1 MVAAAEDALLNAAA
15 NASST
20 GSSPTSAFAVF
31 TLTLLMASMTGL
43 GSVPFFLLPKGEKLS
58 PLYAGLAN
66 AIACGVMLAASFD
79 MVHEGQ
85 PHGPGLVVFGLFCG
99 ATFIAFLQKILRAHE
114 DVSFANLVGADA
126 RKTLLVVGIMTAHS
140 FGEGSGVGVSFSGV
154 HGWAQ
159 GCLVT
164 FAIGVHNVPEGLAVS
179 TVLASKGVKPMQC
192 LFWSVVSSLPQ
203 TVTAVPSFLFVET
216 FTSLMPF
223 GVGFSAGCMIWIV
236 FAELLPDAF
245 EGAEDARAVAT
256 AATMSAAALEG
267 FRMAMQR
274 LDNEDGTL
282 RAPTLKDFGLGVDD
296 AGSGGGKSTFY
307 LALAPAFIASFALFT
322 LRFTNKRGMMLVER
336 LFRDKVRRNDEI
348 DINNKNSNGNIE
360 GDVLKSSS
368 GSRKSNFAD
377 GKIGATLGI
386 ASGVLIVMG
395 FRALLLTLR
404 AIYYGGVVEIVFAV
418 VGVVLARLILL
429 RLPKL
434 VFFDAFSSSEGAE
447 KNTTTTTTNS
457 SSSLASLANGWDAI
471 DGAFEAFIVSITC
484 VSLSIL
490 DGVRFASASESLE
503 NIHIEFP
510 ACIRALLRT
519 APAALSAFSCKA
531 GNASELALRASLSV
545 GFAFFSSAV
554 VAAKFVKV
562 FKSEQDL
569 NKHLEESS
577 GKKNLFKI
585 EGLLEAA
592 SCLMCA
598 YAFSRALWP
607 RATRETRRGSN
618 DEQAGLM
625 LGLMLGVSANV
636 ALFALGSMTPYMD
649 AL

>member
-1 MVAAAEDALLNAAA
+1 MVGAAAKGALSNDDVVAAV
-15 NASST
+15 T
-20 GSSPTSAFAVF
+20 PTSVF
-31 TLTLLMASMTGL
+31 VLTLLMASMTGL

-282 RAPTLKDFGLGVDD
+282 RAPTLKDFGLGGDD
-296 AGSGGGKSTFY
+296 VGSGGGGGKSTFY

-322 LRFTNKRGMMLVER
+322 LRFTNKKGMLLVER

-348 DINNKNSNGNIE
+348 DMNSNNNNIE

-368 GSRKSNFAD
+368 ARRKSSFED

-395 FRALLLTLR
+395 VRAMLLTLR

-418 VGVVLARLILL
+418 VGVMLARFILL

-434 VFFDAFSSSEGAE
+434 VFLDAFSSNESAE
-447 KNTTTTTTNS
+447 KNSTTTNS

-484 VSLSIL
+484 VSLSVL

-510 ACIRALLRT
+510 ACIRALVRT

-545 GFAFFSSAV
+545 GFAFFFSAV

-562 FKSEQDL
+562 FKSERDL

-636 ALFALGSMTPYMD
+636 ALFALGSMTPYTD

>member
-1 MVAAAEDALLNAAA
+1 MAA
-15 NASST
+15 
-20 GSSPTSAFAVF
+20 
-31 TLTLLMASMTGL
+31 MTGL
-43 GSVPFFLLPKGEKLS
+43 GSIPFFLLPKGEKLA

-99 ATFIAFLQKILRAHE
+99 ATFIAFLQKILHAHE

-164 FAIGVHNVPEGLAVS
+164 FAIGVHNIPEGLAVS
-179 TVLASKGVKPMQC
+179 TVLASKGVKPVQC
-192 LFWSVVSSLPQ
+192 LFWSVLSSLPQ
-203 TVTAVPSFLFVET
+203 TLTAVPSFIFVET

-256 AATMSAAALEG
+256 AATMSAVALEG
-267 FRMAMQR
+267 FRMAMLK

-282 RAPTLKDFGLGVDD
+282 RAPTLKDFGLGGDE
-296 AGSGGGKSTFY
+296 STSGGKSTFY
-307 LALAPAFIASFALFT
+307 LAIAPAFIASFALST
-322 LRFTNKRGMMLVER
+322 LRFTNKRGTLLVER
-336 LFRDKVRRNDEI
+336 LFRDKMRRNDEI
-348 DINNKNSNGNIE
+348 DINNNNNIE
-360 GDVLKSSS
+360 GGVLKSSS
-368 GSRKSNFAD
+368 SRSKSSLAD

-386 ASGVLIVMG
+386 ASGILIVMG
-395 FRALLLTLR
+395 VRALLLTLR
-404 AIYYGGVVEIVFAV
+404 AIYYGGAVEILFAI
-418 VGVVLARLILL
+418 GGIFLARFIMLQ
-429 RLPKL
+429 LPKL
-434 VFFDAFSSSEGAE
+434 VFSNAFSVSSENEE
-447 KNTTTTTTNS
+447 KNTDRMTTNS
-457 SSSLASLANGWDAI
+457 GSSLASLANGWDAI

-484 VSLSIL
+484 TFLSVL
-490 DGVRFASASESLE
+490 DGVRFASAAESLE

-545 GFAFFSSAV
+545 GFAFFFSAV
-554 VAAKFVKV
+554 AAAKFVKV
-562 FKSEQDL
+562 FKSVHEL

-577 GKKNLFKI
+577 GRKNLFKI
-585 EGLLEAA
+585 EGSLEAA

-625 LGLMLGVSANV
+625 LGLLLGVSANV
-636 ALFALGSMTPYMD
+636 ALFALGTMTPYMD
-649 AL
+649 AI

>member
-1 MVAAAEDALLNAAA
+1 MIDVAAERLRDDVAAH
-15 NASST
+15 NT
-20 GSSPTSAFAVF
+20 QTSAFSVF
-31 TLTLLMASMTGL
+31 VLTFVMAAMTGL
-43 GSVPFFLLPKGEKLS
+43 GSIPFFLLPKGEKLA

-99 ATFIAFLQKILRAHE
+99 ATFIAFLQKILHAHE

-164 FAIGVHNVPEGLAVS
+164 FAIGVHNIPEGLAVS
-179 TVLASKGVKPMQC
+179 TVLASKGVKPVQC
-192 LFWSVVSSLPQ
+192 LFWSVLSSLPQ

-256 AATMSAAALEG
+256 AATMSAVALEG
-267 FRMAMQR
+267 FRMAMLK

-282 RAPTLKDFGLGVDD
+282 RAPTLKDFGLGDE
-296 AGSGGGKSTFY
+296 STSGGKSTFY
-307 LALAPAFIASFALFT
+307 LAIAPAFIASFALST
-322 LRFTNKRGMMLVER
+322 LRFTNKRGTLLVER
-336 LFRDKVRRNDEI
+336 LFRDKMRRNDEI
-348 DINNKNSNGNIE
+348 DINNNNNIE
-360 GDVLKSSS
+360 GGVLKSSS
-368 GSRKSNFAD
+368 GRSKSSLAD

-386 ASGVLIVMG
+386 ASGILIVMG
-395 FRALLLTLR
+395 VRALLLTLR
-404 AIYYGGVVEIVFAV
+404 AIYYGGAVEILFAI
-418 VGVVLARLILL
+418 GGIFLARFIMLQ
-429 RLPKL
+429 LPKL
-434 VFFDAFSSSEGAE
+434 VFSNAFSVSSENEE
-447 KNTTTTTTNS
+447 KNTDRMTTNS
-457 SSSLASLANGWDAI
+457 GSSLASLANGWDAI

-484 VSLSIL
+484 TFLSVL
-490 DGVRFASASESLE
+490 DGVRFASAAESLE

-545 GFAFFSSAV
+545 GFAFFFSAV
-554 VAAKFVKV
+554 AAAKFVKV
-562 FKSEQDL
+562 FKSVHEL

-577 GKKNLFKI
+577 GRKNLFKI
-585 EGLLEAA
+585 EGSLEAA

-625 LGLMLGVSANV
+625 LGLLLGVSANV
-636 ALFALGSMTPYMD
+636 ALFALGTMTPYMD
-649 AL
+649 AI

>member
-1 MVAAAEDALLNAAA
+1 MVGAASEGALSNDDVV
-15 NASST
+15 ASVT
-20 GSSPTSAFAVF
+20 PTSVF
-31 TLTLLMASMTGL
+31 VLTLLMASMTGL

-159 GCLVT
+159 GCLMT

-192 LFWSVVSSLPQ
+192 LFWSIVSSLPQ

-282 RAPTLKDFGLGVDD
+282 RALTLKDFGLGGDD
-296 AGSGGGKSTFY
+296 VGSGSGGGKSTFY

-322 LRFTNKRGMMLVER
+322 LRFTNKRGTLLVER

-348 DINNKNSNGNIE
+348 DINSNNNNIE

-368 GSRKSNFAD
+368 ARRKNSFAD

-395 FRALLLTLR
+395 VRAMLLTLR

-418 VGVVLARLILL
+418 VGVMLARFILL

-434 VFFDAFSSSEGAE
+434 VFLDAFSSSESAE
-447 KNTTTTTTNS
+447 KNSATTNS

-484 VSLSIL
+484 VSLSVL

-510 ACIRALLRT
+510 ACIRALVRT
-519 APAALSAFSCKA
+519 APAALSAFSCKT

-545 GFAFFSSAV
+545 GFAFFFSAV

-562 FKSEQDL
+562 FKSERDL

-607 RATRETRRGSN
+607 RATKETRRGSN

-636 ALFALGSMTPYMD
+636 ALFALGSMTPYTD

>member
-1 MVAAAEDALLNAAA
+1 MVGAASEGALSSDDVVAAV
-15 NASST
+15 T
-20 GSSPTSAFAVF
+20 PTSVF
-31 TLTLLMASMTGL
+31 VLTLLMASMTGL

-114 DVSFANLVGADA
+114 GVSFANLVGADA

-192 LFWSVVSSLPQ
+192 LFWSIVSSLPQ

-282 RAPTLKDFGLGVDD
+282 RSPTLKDFGLVGDD
-296 AGSGGGKSTFY
+296 VGSGGGGGKSTFY

-322 LRFTNKRGMMLVER
+322 LRFTNKRGTLLVER

-348 DINNKNSNGNIE
+348 DINSNNNNIE

-368 GSRKSNFAD
+368 ARRKSSFAD

-395 FRALLLTLR
+395 VRAMLLTLR

-418 VGVVLARLILL
+418 VGVMLARFFLL

-434 VFFDAFSSSEGAE
+434 VFLDAFSSSESAE
-447 KNTTTTTTNS
+447 KNSATTNS

-484 VSLSIL
+484 VSLSVL

-510 ACIRALLRT
+510 ACIRALVRT

-545 GFAFFSSAV
+545 GFAFFFSAV

-562 FKSEQDL
+562 FKSERDL

-636 ALFALGSMTPYMD
+636 ALFALGSMTPYTD

>member
-1 MVAAAEDALLNAAA
+1 MVGAASEGALSSDDVVAAV
-15 NASST
+15 T
-20 GSSPTSAFAVF
+20 PTSVF
-31 TLTLLMASMTGL
+31 VLTLLMASMTGL

-282 RAPTLKDFGLGVDD
+282 RAPTLKDFGLGGDD
-296 AGSGGGKSTFY
+296 VGSGGGGGKSTFY

-322 LRFTNKRGMMLVER
+322 LRFTNKRGTLLVER

-348 DINNKNSNGNIE
+348 DINSNNNNIE

-368 GSRKSNFAD
+368 ARRKSSFAD

-395 FRALLLTLR
+395 VRAMLLTLR

-418 VGVVLARLILL
+418 VGVMLARFILL

-434 VFFDAFSSSEGAE
+434 VFLDVFYSSESAE
-447 KNTTTTTTNS
+447 KNSTTTNS

-471 DGAFEAFIVSITC
+471 DGAFEAFIVSVTC
-484 VSLSIL
+484 VSLSVL

-510 ACIRALLRT
+510 ACIRALVRT

-545 GFAFFSSAV
+545 GFAFFFSAV

-562 FKSEQDL
+562 FKSERDL

-636 ALFALGSMTPYMD
+636 ALFALGSMTPYTD

>member
-1 MVAAAEDALLNAAA
+1 MVGAASEGALSSDDVVAAV
-15 NASST
+15 T
-20 GSSPTSAFAVF
+20 PTSVF
-31 TLTLLMASMTGL
+31 VLTLLMASMTGL

-282 RAPTLKDFGLGVDD
+282 RAPTLKDFGLGGDD
-296 AGSGGGKSTFY
+296 VGSGGGGGKSTFY

-322 LRFTNKRGMMLVER
+322 LRFTNKKGMLLVER

-348 DINNKNSNGNIE
+348 DMNSNNNNIE
-360 GDVLKSSS
+360 GDVLKASSAR
-368 GSRKSNFAD
+368 RKSSFAD

-395 FRALLLTLR
+395 VRAMLLTLR

-418 VGVVLARLILL
+418 VGVMLARFILL

-434 VFFDAFSSSEGAE
+434 VFLDAFSSSESAE
-447 KNTTTTTTNS
+447 KNSTTTNS

-484 VSLSIL
+484 VSLSVL

-510 ACIRALLRT
+510 ACIRALVRT

-531 GNASELALRASLSV
+531 GNASELALRASLLV
-545 GFAFFSSAV
+545 GFAFFFSAV

-562 FKSEQDL
+562 FKSERDL

-636 ALFALGSMTPYMD
+636 ALFALGSMTPYTD

>member
-1 MVAAAEDALLNAAA
+1 MVGAASEGALSSDDVVAAV
-15 NASST
+15 T
-20 GSSPTSAFAVF
+20 PTSVF
-31 TLTLLMASMTGL
+31 VLTLLMASMTGL

-282 RAPTLKDFGLGVDD
+282 RAPTLKDFGLGGDD
-296 AGSGGGKSTFY
+296 VGSGGGGGKSTFY

-322 LRFTNKRGMMLVER
+322 LRFTNKKGMLLVER

-348 DINNKNSNGNIE
+348 DINSNNNNIE

-368 GSRKSNFAD
+368 ARRKSSFAD

-395 FRALLLTLR
+395 VRAMLLTLR

-418 VGVVLARLILL
+418 VGVMLARFILL

-434 VFFDAFSSSEGAE
+434 VFLDAFSSSESAE
-447 KNTTTTTTNS
+447 KNSTTTNS

-471 DGAFEAFIVSITC
+471 HGAFEAFIVSITC
-484 VSLSIL
+484 VSLSVL

-510 ACIRALLRT
+510 ACIRALVRT

-545 GFAFFSSAV
+545 GFAFFFSAV

-562 FKSEQDL
+562 FKSERDL

>member
-1 MVAAAEDALLNAAA
+1 MVGAASEGALSNDDVVEAV
-15 NASST
+15 T
-20 GSSPTSAFAVF
+20 PTSVF
-31 TLTLLMASMTGL
+31 VLTLLMASMTGL

-192 LFWSVVSSLPQ
+192 LFWSIVSSLPQ

-223 GVGFSAGCMIWIV
+223 GVGLSAGCMIWIV

-282 RAPTLKDFGLGVDD
+282 RAPTLKDFGLGGDD
-296 AGSGGGKSTFY
+296 VGSGSGGGKSTFY

-322 LRFTNKRGMMLVER
+322 LRFTNKRGTLLVER

-348 DINNKNSNGNIE
+348 DINSNNNNIE

-368 GSRKSNFAD
+368 ARRKSSFAD

-395 FRALLLTLR
+395 VRAMLLTLR

-418 VGVVLARLILL
+418 VGVMLARFILL

-434 VFFDAFSSSEGAE
+434 VFLDAFSSSESAE
-447 KNTTTTTTNS
+447 KNSATTNS

-484 VSLSIL
+484 VSLSVL

-510 ACIRALLRT
+510 ACIRALVRT

-545 GFAFFSSAV
+545 GFAFFFSAV

-562 FKSEQDL
+562 FKSERDL

-636 ALFALGSMTPYMD
+636 ALFALGSMTPYTD

>member
-1 MVAAAEDALLNAAA
+1 MVGAASEGALSSDDVVAAV
-15 NASST
+15 T
-20 GSSPTSAFAVF
+20 PTSVF
-31 TLTLLMASMTGL
+31 VLTLLMASMTGL

-282 RAPTLKDFGLGVDD
+282 RSPTLKDFGLGGDD
-296 AGSGGGKSTFY
+296 VGSGGGGGKSTFY

-322 LRFTNKRGMMLVER
+322 LRFTNKRGTLLVER

-348 DINNKNSNGNIE
+348 DINSNNNNIE

-368 GSRKSNFAD
+368 ARRKSSFAD
-377 GKIGATLGI
+377 GKIGATLGV

-395 FRALLLTLR
+395 VRAMLLTLR

-418 VGVVLARLILL
+418 VGVMLARFILL

-434 VFFDAFSSSEGAE
+434 VFLDAFSSNESAE
-447 KNTTTTTTNS
+447 KNSTTTNS

-484 VSLSIL
+484 VSLSVL

-510 ACIRALLRT
+510 ACIRALVRT

-545 GFAFFSSAV
+545 GFAFFFSAV

-562 FKSEQDL
+562 FKSERDL

-636 ALFALGSMTPYMD
+636 ALFALGSMTPYTD

>member
-1 MVAAAEDALLNAAA
+1 MNMVGAASEGALSSDDVVAAV
-15 NASST
+15 T
-20 GSSPTSAFAVF
+20 PTSVF
-31 TLTLLMASMTGL
+31 VLTLLMASMTGL

-192 LFWSVVSSLPQ
+192 LFWSIVSSLPQ

-282 RAPTLKDFGLGVDD
+282 RAPTLKDFGLGGDD
-296 AGSGGGKSTFY
+296 VGSGGGGGKSTFY

-322 LRFTNKRGMMLVER
+322 LRFTNKKGMLLVER

-348 DINNKNSNGNIE
+348 DINSNNNNIE

-368 GSRKSNFAD
+368 ARRKSSFAD

-395 FRALLLTLR
+395 VRAMLLTLR

-418 VGVVLARLILL
+418 VGVMLARFILL

-434 VFFDAFSSSEGAE
+434 VFLDVFYSSESAE
-447 KNTTTTTTNS
+447 KNSTTTNS

-484 VSLSIL
+484 VSLSVL

-510 ACIRALLRT
+510 ACIRALVRT

-545 GFAFFSSAV
+545 GFAFFFSAV

-562 FKSEQDL
+562 FKSERDL

-636 ALFALGSMTPYMD
+636 ALFALGSMTPYTD

>member
-1 MVAAAEDALLNAAA
+1 MNMVGAASEGALSSDDVVAAV
-15 NASST
+15 T
-20 GSSPTSAFAVF
+20 PTSVF
-31 TLTLLMASMTGL
+31 VLTLLMASMTGL

-282 RAPTLKDFGLGVDD
+282 RAPTLKDFGLGGDD
-296 AGSGGGKSTFY
+296 VGSGGGGGKSTFY

-322 LRFTNKRGMMLVER
+322 LRFTNKKGMLLVER

-348 DINNKNSNGNIE
+348 DINSNNNNIE

-368 GSRKSNFAD
+368 ARRKSSFAD

-395 FRALLLTLR
+395 VRAMLLTLR

-418 VGVVLARLILL
+418 VGVMLARFILL

-434 VFFDAFSSSEGAE
+434 VFLDVFYSSESAE
-447 KNTTTTTTNS
+447 KNSTTTNS

-484 VSLSIL
+484 VSLSVL

-510 ACIRALLRT
+510 ACIRALVRT

-545 GFAFFSSAV
+545 GFAFFFSAV

-562 FKSEQDL
+562 FKSERDL

-636 ALFALGSMTPYMD
+636 ALFALGSMTPYTD

>member
-1 MVAAAEDALLNAAA
+1 MIDAAAERLRDDVAEHN
-15 NASST
+15 T
-20 GSSPTSAFAVF
+20 QTSAFSVF
-31 TLTLLMASMTGL
+31 VLTFVMAAMTGL
-43 GSVPFFLLPKGEKLS
+43 GSIPFFLLPKGEKLA

-99 ATFIAFLQKILRAHE
+99 ATFIAFLQKILHAHE

-164 FAIGVHNVPEGLAVS
+164 FAIGVHNIPEGLAVS
-179 TVLASKGVKPMQC
+179 TVLASKGVKPVQC
-192 LFWSVVSSLPQ
+192 LFWSVLSSLPQ

-256 AATMSAAALEG
+256 AATMSAVALEG
-267 FRMAMQR
+267 FRMAMLK

-282 RAPTLKDFGLGVDD
+282 RAPTLKDFGLGGDE
-296 AGSGGGKSTFY
+296 STSGGKSTFY
-307 LALAPAFIASFALFT
+307 LAIAPAFIASFALST
-322 LRFTNKRGMMLVER
+322 LRFTNKRGTLLVER
-336 LFRDKVRRNDEI
+336 MFRDKMRRNDEI
-348 DINNKNSNGNIE
+348 DINNNNNIE
-360 GDVLKSSS
+360 GGVLKSSS
-368 GSRKSNFAD
+368 SRSKSSLAD

-386 ASGVLIVMG
+386 ASGILIVMG
-395 FRALLLTLR
+395 VRALLLTLR
-404 AIYYGGVVEIVFAV
+404 AIYYGGGVEILFAI
-418 VGVVLARLILL
+418 GGIFLARFIMLQ
-429 RLPKL
+429 LPKL
-434 VFFDAFSSSEGAE
+434 VFSNAFSVSSENEE
-447 KNTTTTTTNS
+447 KNMDRMTTNS
-457 SSSLASLANGWDAI
+457 GSSLASLANGWDAI

-484 VSLSIL
+484 TFLSVL
-490 DGVRFASASESLE
+490 DGVRFASAAESLE

-545 GFAFFSSAV
+545 GFAFFFSAV
-554 VAAKFVKV
+554 AAAKFVKV
-562 FKSEQDL
+562 FKSVHEL

-577 GKKNLFKI
+577 GRKNLFKI
-585 EGLLEAA
+585 EGSLEAA

-625 LGLMLGVSANV
+625 LGLLLGVSANV
-636 ALFALGSMTPYMD
+636 ALFALGTMTPYMD
-649 AL
+649 AI

>member
-1 MVAAAEDALLNAAA
+1 MVGAASEGALSSDDVVAAV
-15 NASST
+15 T
-20 GSSPTSAFAVF
+20 PTSVF
-31 TLTLLMASMTGL
+31 VLTLLMASMTGL

-282 RAPTLKDFGLGVDD
+282 RAPTLKDFGLGGDD
-296 AGSGGGKSTFY
+296 VGSGGGGGKSTFY

-322 LRFTNKRGMMLVER
+322 LRFTNKRGTLLVER

-348 DINNKNSNGNIE
+348 DINSNNNNIE

-368 GSRKSNFAD
+368 ARRKSSFAD

-395 FRALLLTLR
+395 VRAMLLTLR

-418 VGVVLARLILL
+418 VGVMLARFILL

-434 VFFDAFSSSEGAE
+434 VFLDVFYSSESAE
-447 KNTTTTTTNS
+447 KNSTTTNS

-484 VSLSIL
+484 VSLSVL

-510 ACIRALLRT
+510 ACIRALVRT

-545 GFAFFSSAV
+545 GFAFFFSAV

-562 FKSEQDL
+562 FKSERDL

-636 ALFALGSMTPYMD
+636 ALFALGSMTPYTD

>member
-1 MVAAAEDALLNAAA
+1 MVGAASEGALSSDDVVAAV
-15 NASST
+15 T
-20 GSSPTSAFAVF
+20 PTSVF
-31 TLTLLMASMTGL
+31 VLTLLMASMTGL

-192 LFWSVVSSLPQ
+192 LFWSVMSSLPQ

-282 RAPTLKDFGLGVDD
+282 RAPTLKDFGLGGDD
-296 AGSGGGKSTFY
+296 VGSGGGGGKSTFY

-322 LRFTNKRGMMLVER
+322 LRFTNKKGMLLVER

-348 DINNKNSNGNIE
+348 DINSNNNNIE

-368 GSRKSNFAD
+368 ARRKSSFAD

-395 FRALLLTLR
+395 VRAMLLTLR

-418 VGVVLARLILL
+418 VGVMLARFILL

-434 VFFDAFSSSEGAE
+434 VFLDAFSSNESAE
-447 KNTTTTTTNS
+447 KNSTTTNS

-484 VSLSIL
+484 VSLSVL

-510 ACIRALLRT
+510 ACIRALVRT

-545 GFAFFSSAV
+545 GFAFFFSAV

-562 FKSEQDL
+562 FKSERDL

-636 ALFALGSMTPYMD
+636 ALFALGSMTPYTD

>member
-1 MVAAAEDALLNAAA
+1 MVGAASEGALSSDDVVAAV
-15 NASST
+15 T
-20 GSSPTSAFAVF
+20 PTSVF
-31 TLTLLMASMTGL
+31 VLTLLMASMTGL

-192 LFWSVVSSLPQ
+192 LFWSIMSSLPQ

-282 RAPTLKDFGLGVDD
+282 RAPTLKDFGLGGDD
-296 AGSGGGKSTFY
+296 VGSGGGGGKSTFY

-322 LRFTNKRGMMLVER
+322 LRFTNKRGTLLVER

-348 DINNKNSNGNIE
+348 DINSNNNNIE

-368 GSRKSNFAD
+368 ARRKSSFAD

-395 FRALLLTLR
+395 VRAMLLTLR

-418 VGVVLARLILL
+418 VGVMLARFILL

-434 VFFDAFSSSEGAE
+434 VFLDVFYSSESAE
-447 KNTTTTTTNS
+447 KNSTTTNS

-484 VSLSIL
+484 VSLSVL

-510 ACIRALLRT
+510 ACIRALVRT

-545 GFAFFSSAV
+545 GFAFFFSAV

-562 FKSEQDL
+562 FKSERDL

-636 ALFALGSMTPYMD
+636 ALFALGSMTPYTD

>member
-1 MVAAAEDALLNAAA
+1 MIDVAAERLRDDVAAH
-15 NASST
+15 NT
-20 GSSPTSAFAVF
+20 QTSAFSVF
-31 TLTLLMASMTGL
+31 VLTFVMAAMTGL
-43 GSVPFFLLPKGEKLS
+43 GSIPFFLLPKGEKLA

-99 ATFIAFLQKILRAHE
+99 ATFIAFLQKILHAHE

-164 FAIGVHNVPEGLAVS
+164 FAIGVHNIPEGLAVS
-179 TVLASKGVKPMQC
+179 TVLASKGVKPVQC
-192 LFWSVVSSLPQ
+192 LFWSVLSSLPQ

-256 AATMSAAALEG
+256 AATMSAVALEG
-267 FRMAMQR
+267 FRMAMLK

-282 RAPTLKDFGLGVDD
+282 RAPTLKDFGLGDE
-296 AGSGGGKSTFY
+296 STSGGKSTFY
-307 LALAPAFIASFALFT
+307 LAIAPAFIASFALST
-322 LRFTNKRGMMLVER
+322 LRFTNKRGTLLVER
-336 LFRDKVRRNDEI
+336 LFRDKMRRNDEI
-348 DINNKNSNGNIE
+348 DINNNNNIE
-360 GDVLKSSS
+360 GGVLKSSS
-368 GSRKSNFAD
+368 GRSKSSLAD

-386 ASGVLIVMG
+386 ASGILIVMG
-395 FRALLLTLR
+395 VRALLLTLR
-404 AIYYGGVVEIVFAV
+404 AIYYGGAVEILFAI
-418 VGVVLARLILL
+418 GGIFLARFIMLQ
-429 RLPKL
+429 LPKL
-434 VFFDAFSSSEGAE
+434 VFSNSFSVSSENEE
-447 KNTTTTTTNS
+447 KNTDRMTTNS
-457 SSSLASLANGWDAI
+457 GSSLASLANGWDAI

-484 VSLSIL
+484 TFLSVL
-490 DGVRFASASESLE
+490 DGVRFASAAESLE

-545 GFAFFSSAV
+545 GFAFFFSAV
-554 VAAKFVKV
+554 AAAKFVKV
-562 FKSEQDL
+562 FKSVHEL

-577 GKKNLFKI
+577 GRKNLFKI
-585 EGLLEAA
+585 EGSLEAA

-625 LGLMLGVSANV
+625 LGLLLGVSANV
-636 ALFALGSMTPYMD
+636 ALFALGTMTPYMD
-649 AL
+649 AI

>member
-1 MVAAAEDALLNAAA
+1 MVGAAAEGALSSDDVVAAV
-15 NASST
+15 T
-20 GSSPTSAFAVF
+20 PTSVF
-31 TLTLLMASMTGL
+31 VLTLLMASMTGL

-282 RAPTLKDFGLGVDD
+282 RAPTLKDFGLGGDD
-296 AGSGGGKSTFY
+296 VGSGGGGGKSTFY

-322 LRFTNKRGMMLVER
+322 LRFTNKKGMLLVER

-348 DINNKNSNGNIE
+348 DINSNNNNIE

-368 GSRKSNFAD
+368 ARRKSSFAD

-395 FRALLLTLR
+395 VRAMLLTLR

-418 VGVVLARLILL
+418 VGVMLARFILL

-434 VFFDAFSSSEGAE
+434 VFLDAFSSNESAE
-447 KNTTTTTTNS
+447 KNSTTTNS

-484 VSLSIL
+484 VSLSVL

-510 ACIRALLRT
+510 ACIRALVRT

-545 GFAFFSSAV
+545 GFAFFFSAV

-562 FKSEQDL
+562 FKSERDL

-607 RATRETRRGSN
+607 RATRETRKGSN

-636 ALFALGSMTPYMD
+636 ALFALGSMTPYTD

>member
-1 MVAAAEDALLNAAA
+1 MVGAASEGALSSDDVVAAV
-15 NASST
+15 T
-20 GSSPTSAFAVF
+20 PTSVF
-31 TLTLLMASMTGL
+31 VLTLLMASMTGL

-282 RAPTLKDFGLGVDD
+282 RAPRLKDFGLGGDD
-296 AGSGGGKSTFY
+296 VGSGGGGGKSTFY

-322 LRFTNKRGMMLVER
+322 LRFTNKKGMLLVER

-348 DINNKNSNGNIE
+348 DMNSNNNNIE

-368 GSRKSNFAD
+368 ARRKSSFAD

-395 FRALLLTLR
+395 VRAMLLTLR

-418 VGVVLARLILL
+418 VGVMLARFILL

-434 VFFDAFSSSEGAE
+434 VFLDAFSSNESAE
-447 KNTTTTTTNS
+447 KNSTTTNS

-484 VSLSIL
+484 VSLSVL

-510 ACIRALLRT
+510 ACIRALVRT

-545 GFAFFSSAV
+545 GFAFFFSAV

-562 FKSEQDL
+562 FKSERDL

-636 ALFALGSMTPYMD
+636 ALFALGSMTPYTD

>member
-1 MVAAAEDALLNAAA
+1 MVGAASEGALSSDDVVAAV
-15 NASST
+15 T
-20 GSSPTSAFAVF
+20 PTSVF
-31 TLTLLMASMTGL
+31 VLTLLMASMTGL

-282 RAPTLKDFGLGVDD
+282 RAPTLKDFGLGGDD
-296 AGSGGGKSTFY
+296 VGSVGGGGKSTFY

-322 LRFTNKRGMMLVER
+322 LRFTNKKGMLLVER

-348 DINNKNSNGNIE
+348 DMNSNNNNIE

-368 GSRKSNFAD
+368 ARRKSSFAD

-395 FRALLLTLR
+395 VRAMLLTLR

-418 VGVVLARLILL
+418 VGVMLARFILL

-434 VFFDAFSSSEGAE
+434 VFLDAFSSNESAE
-447 KNTTTTTTNS
+447 KNSTTTNS

-484 VSLSIL
+484 VSLSVL

-510 ACIRALLRT
+510 ACIRALVRT

-545 GFAFFSSAV
+545 GFAFFFSAV

-562 FKSEQDL
+562 FKSERDL

-636 ALFALGSMTPYMD
+636 ALFALGSMTPYTD

>member
-1 MVAAAEDALLNAAA
+1 MVGAAAEGALSSDDVVAAV
-15 NASST
+15 T
-20 GSSPTSAFAVF
+20 PTSVF
-31 TLTLLMASMTGL
+31 VLTLLMASMTGL

-282 RAPTLKDFGLGVDD
+282 RAPTLKDFGLGGDD
-296 AGSGGGKSTFY
+296 VGSGGGGGKSTFY

-322 LRFTNKRGMMLVER
+322 LRFTNKKGMLLVER

-348 DINNKNSNGNIE
+348 DMNSNNNNIE

-368 GSRKSNFAD
+368 ARRKSSFAD

-395 FRALLLTLR
+395 VRAMLLTLR

-418 VGVVLARLILL
+418 VGVMLARFILL

-434 VFFDAFSSSEGAE
+434 VFLDAFSSNESAE
-447 KNTTTTTTNS
+447 KNSTTTNS

-484 VSLSIL
+484 VSLSVL

-510 ACIRALLRT
+510 ACIRALVRT

-545 GFAFFSSAV
+545 GFAFFFSAV

-562 FKSEQDL
+562 FKSERDL

-636 ALFALGSMTPYMD
+636 ALFALGSMTPYTD

>member
-1 MVAAAEDALLNAAA
+1 MVGAASEGALSSDDVVAAV
-15 NASST
+15 T
-20 GSSPTSAFAVF
+20 PTSVF
-31 TLTLLMASMTGL
+31 VLTLLMASMTGL

-282 RAPTLKDFGLGVDD
+282 RAPTLKDFGLGGDD
-296 AGSGGGKSTFY
+296 VGSGGGGGKSTFY

-322 LRFTNKRGMMLVER
+322 LRFTNKKGMLLVER

-348 DINNKNSNGNIE
+348 DMNSNNNNIE

-368 GSRKSNFAD
+368 ARRKSSFAD

-395 FRALLLTLR
+395 VRAMLLTLR

-418 VGVVLARLILL
+418 VGVMLARFILL

-434 VFFDAFSSSEGAE
+434 VFLDAFSSNESAE
-447 KNTTTTTTNS
+447 KNSTTTNS

-484 VSLSIL
+484 VSLSVL

-510 ACIRALLRT
+510 ACIRALVRT
-519 APAALSAFSCKA
+519 TPAALSAFSCKA

-545 GFAFFSSAV
+545 GFAFFFSAV

-562 FKSEQDL
+562 FKSERDL

-636 ALFALGSMTPYMD
+636 ALFALGSMTPYTD

>member
-1 MVAAAEDALLNAAA
+1 MVGAASEGALSSDDVVAAV
-15 NASST
+15 T
-20 GSSPTSAFAVF
+20 PTSVF
-31 TLTLLMASMTGL
+31 VLTLLMASMTGL

-282 RAPTLKDFGLGVDD
+282 RAPTLKDFGLGGDD
-296 AGSGGGKSTFY
+296 VGSGGGGGKSTFY

-322 LRFTNKRGMMLVER
+322 LRFTNKKGMLLVER

-348 DINNKNSNGNIE
+348 DMNSNNNNIE

-368 GSRKSNFAD
+368 ARRKSSFAD

-395 FRALLLTLR
+395 VRAMLLTLR

-418 VGVVLARLILL
+418 VGVMLARFILL

-434 VFFDAFSSSEGAE
+434 VFLDAFSSNESAE
-447 KNTTTTTTNS
+447 KNSTTTNS

-484 VSLSIL
+484 VSLSVL

-510 ACIRALLRT
+510 ACIRALVRT

-545 GFAFFSSAV
+545 GFAFFFSAV

-562 FKSEQDL
+562 FKSERDL

-607 RATRETRRGSN
+607 RAARETRRGSN

-636 ALFALGSMTPYMD
+636 ALFALGSMTPYTD

>member
-1 MVAAAEDALLNAAA
+1 MVGAASEGALSSDDVVAAV
-15 NASST
+15 T
-20 GSSPTSAFAVF
+20 PTSVF
-31 TLTLLMASMTGL
+31 VLTLLMASMTGL

-179 TVLASKGVKPMQC
+179 TVLASKGVKPIQC

-282 RAPTLKDFGLGVDD
+282 RAPTLKDFGLGGDD
-296 AGSGGGKSTFY
+296 VGSGGGGGKSTFY

-322 LRFTNKRGMMLVER
+322 LRFTNKKGMLLVER

-348 DINNKNSNGNIE
+348 DMNSNNNNIE

-368 GSRKSNFAD
+368 ARRKSSFAD

-395 FRALLLTLR
+395 VRAMLLTLR

-418 VGVVLARLILL
+418 VGVMLARFILL

-434 VFFDAFSSSEGAE
+434 VFLGAFSSNESAE
-447 KNTTTTTTNS
+447 KNSTTTNS

-484 VSLSIL
+484 VSLSVL

-510 ACIRALLRT
+510 ACIRALVRT

-545 GFAFFSSAV
+545 GFAFFFSAV

-562 FKSEQDL
+562 FKSERDL

-636 ALFALGSMTPYMD
+636 ALFALGSMTPYTD

>member
-1 MVAAAEDALLNAAA
+1 MVGAAAEGALSSDDVVAAV
-15 NASST
+15 T
-20 GSSPTSAFAVF
+20 PTSVF
-31 TLTLLMASMTGL
+31 VLTLLMASMTGL

-192 LFWSVVSSLPQ
+192 LFWSIVSSLPQ

-282 RAPTLKDFGLGVDD
+282 RAPTLKDFGLGGDD
-296 AGSGGGKSTFY
+296 VGSGGGGGKSTFY

-322 LRFTNKRGMMLVER
+322 LRFTNKRGTLLVER

-348 DINNKNSNGNIE
+348 DINSNNNNIE

-368 GSRKSNFAD
+368 ARRKSSFAD

-395 FRALLLTLR
+395 VRAMLLTLR

-418 VGVVLARLILL
+418 VGVMLARFILL

-434 VFFDAFSSSEGAE
+434 VFLDVFYSSESAE
-447 KNTTTTTTNS
+447 KNSTTTNS

-484 VSLSIL
+484 VSLSVL

-510 ACIRALLRT
+510 ACIRALVRT

-545 GFAFFSSAV
+545 GFAFFFSAV

-562 FKSEQDL
+562 FKSERDL

-636 ALFALGSMTPYMD
+636 ALFALGSMTPYTD

>member
-1 MVAAAEDALLNAAA
+1 MVGAASEGALSSDDVVAAV
-15 NASST
+15 T
-20 GSSPTSAFAVF
+20 PTSVF
-31 TLTLLMASMTGL
+31 VLTLLMASMTGL

-282 RAPTLKDFGLGVDD
+282 RAPTLKDFGLGGDD
-296 AGSGGGKSTFY
+296 VGSGGGGGKSTFY

-322 LRFTNKRGMMLVER
+322 LRFTNKKGMLLVER

-348 DINNKNSNGNIE
+348 DMNSNNNNIE

-368 GSRKSNFAD
+368 ARRKSSFAD

-386 ASGVLIVMG
+386 SSGVLIVMG
-395 FRALLLTLR
+395 VRAMLLTLR

-418 VGVVLARLILL
+418 VGVMLARFILL

-434 VFFDAFSSSEGAE
+434 VFLDAFSSNESAE
-447 KNTTTTTTNS
+447 KNSTTTNS

-484 VSLSIL
+484 VSLSVL

-510 ACIRALLRT
+510 ACIRALVRT

-545 GFAFFSSAV
+545 GFAFFFSAV

-562 FKSEQDL
+562 FKSERDL

-636 ALFALGSMTPYMD
+636 ALFALGSMTPYTD

>member
-1 MVAAAEDALLNAAA
+1 MVGAASEGALSSDDVVAAV
-15 NASST
+15 T
-20 GSSPTSAFAVF
+20 PTSVF
-31 TLTLLMASMTGL
+31 VLTLLMASMTGL

-192 LFWSVVSSLPQ
+192 LFWSIVSSLPQ

-282 RAPTLKDFGLGVDD
+282 RAPTLKDFGLGGDD
-296 AGSGGGKSTFY
+296 VGSGGGGGKSTFY

-322 LRFTNKRGMMLVER
+322 LRFTNKRGTLLVER

-348 DINNKNSNGNIE
+348 DINSNNNNIE

-368 GSRKSNFAD
+368 AHRKSSFAD

-386 ASGVLIVMG
+386 ASGTLIVMG
-395 FRALLLTLR
+395 VRAMLLTLR

-418 VGVVLARLILL
+418 VGVMLARFILL

-434 VFFDAFSSSEGAE
+434 VFLDVFYSSESAE
-447 KNTTTTTTNS
+447 KNSTTTNS

-484 VSLSIL
+484 VSLSVL

-510 ACIRALLRT
+510 ACIRALVRT

-545 GFAFFSSAV
+545 GFAFFFSAV

-562 FKSEQDL
+562 FKSERDL

-636 ALFALGSMTPYMD
+636 ALFALGSMTPYTD

>member
-1 MVAAAEDALLNAAA
+1 MVGAAAEGALSNDDVV
-15 NASST
+15 ASVT
-20 GSSPTSAFAVF
+20 PTSVF
-31 TLTLLMASMTGL
+31 VLTLLMASMTGL

-114 DVSFANLVGADA
+114 GVSFANLVGADA

-192 LFWSVVSSLPQ
+192 LFWSIVSSLPQ

-282 RAPTLKDFGLGVDD
+282 RALTLKDFGLGGDD
-296 AGSGGGKSTFY
+296 VGSGGGGGKSTFY

-322 LRFTNKRGMMLVER
+322 LRFTNKRGTLLVER

-348 DINNKNSNGNIE
+348 DINSNNNNIE

-368 GSRKSNFAD
+368 AHRKSSFAD

-395 FRALLLTLR
+395 VRAMLLTLR

-418 VGVVLARLILL
+418 VGVMLARFILL

-434 VFFDAFSSSEGAE
+434 VFLDAFSSSESAE
-447 KNTTTTTTNS
+447 KNSATTNS

-484 VSLSIL
+484 VSLSVL

-510 ACIRALLRT
+510 ACIRALVRT
-519 APAALSAFSCKA
+519 APAALSAFSCKT

-545 GFAFFSSAV
+545 GFAFFFSAV

-562 FKSEQDL
+562 FKSERDL

-607 RATRETRRGSN
+607 RATKETRRGSN

-636 ALFALGSMTPYMD
+636 ALFALGSMTPYTD

>member
-1 MVAAAEDALLNAAA
+1 MVGAASEGALSSDDVVAAV
-15 NASST
+15 T
-20 GSSPTSAFAVF
+20 PTSVF
-31 TLTLLMASMTGL
+31 VLTLLMASMTGL

-192 LFWSVVSSLPQ
+192 LFWSIVSSLPQ

-282 RAPTLKDFGLGVDD
+282 RAPTLKDFGLGGDD
-296 AGSGGGKSTFY
+296 VGSGGGGGKSTFY

-322 LRFTNKRGMMLVER
+322 LRFTNKRGTLLVER

-348 DINNKNSNGNIE
+348 DINSNNNNIE

-368 GSRKSNFAD
+368 ARRKSSFAD

-395 FRALLLTLR
+395 VRAMLLTLR

-418 VGVVLARLILL
+418 VGVMLARFILL

-434 VFFDAFSSSEGAE
+434 VFLDVFYSSESAE
-447 KNTTTTTTNS
+447 KNSTTTNS

-484 VSLSIL
+484 VSLSVL

-510 ACIRALLRT
+510 ACIRALVRT

-545 GFAFFSSAV
+545 GFAFFFSAV

-562 FKSEQDL
+562 FKSERDL

-636 ALFALGSMTPYMD
+636 ALFALGSMTPYTD

>member
-1 MVAAAEDALLNAAA
+1 MVGAASEGALSSDDVVAAV
-15 NASST
+15 T
-20 GSSPTSAFAVF
+20 PTSVF
-31 TLTLLMASMTGL
+31 VLTLLMASMTGL

-282 RAPTLKDFGLGVDD
+282 RAPTLKDFGLGGDD
-296 AGSGGGKSTFY
+296 VGSGGGGGKSTFY
-307 LALAPAFIASFALFT
+307 LALAPEFIASFALFT
-322 LRFTNKRGMMLVER
+322 LRFTNKKGMLLVER

-348 DINNKNSNGNIE
+348 DMNSNNNNIE

-368 GSRKSNFAD
+368 ARRKSSFAD

-395 FRALLLTLR
+395 VRAMLLTLR

-418 VGVVLARLILL
+418 VGVMLARFILL

-434 VFFDAFSSSEGAE
+434 VFLDAFSSNESAE
-447 KNTTTTTTNS
+447 KNSTTTNS

-484 VSLSIL
+484 VSLSVL

-510 ACIRALLRT
+510 ACIRALVRT

-545 GFAFFSSAV
+545 GFAFFFSAV

-562 FKSEQDL
+562 FKSERDL

-636 ALFALGSMTPYMD
+636 ALFALGSMTPYTD

>member
-1 MVAAAEDALLNAAA
+1 MVGAASEGALSSDDVVAAV
-15 NASST
+15 T
-20 GSSPTSAFAVF
+20 PTSVF
-31 TLTLLMASMTGL
+31 VLTLLMASMTGL

-192 LFWSVVSSLPQ
+192 LFWSIMSSLPQ

-282 RAPTLKDFGLGVDD
+282 RAPTLKDFGLGGDD
-296 AGSGGGKSTFY
+296 VGSGGGGGKSTFY

-322 LRFTNKRGMMLVER
+322 LRFTNKKGMLLVER

-348 DINNKNSNGNIE
+348 DMNSNNNNIE

-368 GSRKSNFAD
+368 ARRKSSFAD

-395 FRALLLTLR
+395 VRAMLLTLR

-418 VGVVLARLILL
+418 VGVMLARFILL

-434 VFFDAFSSSEGAE
+434 VFLDAFSSNESAE
-447 KNTTTTTTNS
+447 KNSTTTNS

-484 VSLSIL
+484 VSLSVL

-510 ACIRALLRT
+510 ACIRALVRT

-545 GFAFFSSAV
+545 GFAFFFSAV

-562 FKSEQDL
+562 FKSERDL

-636 ALFALGSMTPYMD
+636 ALFALGSMTPYTD